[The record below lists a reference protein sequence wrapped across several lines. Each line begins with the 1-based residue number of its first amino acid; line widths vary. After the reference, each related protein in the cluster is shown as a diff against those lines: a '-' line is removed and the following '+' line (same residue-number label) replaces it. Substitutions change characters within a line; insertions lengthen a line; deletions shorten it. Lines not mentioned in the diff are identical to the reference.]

1 MKRAFLCAGAV
12 AALMSIAAGCV
23 STKAAAVQ
31 SGEEKEEEVVV
42 KPMMLTD
49 LPVVEF
55 SGAGIKYEC
64 ESMLLSQ
71 CVIIQDENASSRYAI
86 RIENAASK
94 AQMKVQLPAGTYECL
109 VSEKAYKSEQS
120 AFYVV
125 IDENPYRMYPSNPP
139 LGTFELTTR
148 TPAYFTIDEPRT
160 VLISIQAK
168 AGNKNG
174 DTGMLLDYIQFV
186 KRK

>member
-1 MKRAFLCAGAV
+1 
-12 AALMSIAAGCV
+12 
-23 STKAAAVQ
+23 
-31 SGEEKEEEVVV
+31 
-42 KPMMLTD
+42 
-49 LPVVEF
+49 
-55 SGAGIKYEC
+55 
-64 ESMLLSQ
+64 
-71 CVIIQDENASSRYAI
+71 
-86 RIENAASK
+86 
-94 AQMKVQLPAGTYECL
+94 
-109 VSEKAYKSEQS
+109 
-120 AFYVV
+120 VV

-148 TPAYFTIDEPRT
+148 TPVYFTIDEPRT